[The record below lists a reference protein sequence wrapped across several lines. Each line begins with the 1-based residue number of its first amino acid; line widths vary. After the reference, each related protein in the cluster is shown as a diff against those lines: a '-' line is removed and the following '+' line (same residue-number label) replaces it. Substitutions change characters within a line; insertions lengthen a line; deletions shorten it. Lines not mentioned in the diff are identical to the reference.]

1 MSPQDIIK
9 EAHKKMEEKKGDEVP
24 SAHDLLKK
32 KLKKEG
38 K

>member
-1 MSPQDIIK
+1 MSPQDIIA
-9 EAHKKMEEKKGDEVP
+9 EAHKKMGEKKDEVP

-32 KLKKEG
+32 KLKKED